1 MKRIIYLL
9 ILLAC
14 FQQVSA
20 QRKAVRI
27 LKQANKEASKYR
39 YAYAIPLYKTYII
52 KGGKDSSVYKKLG
65 EAYKFVNQFDSAIK
79 YYKVAAKAGI
89 ELNNELAELF
99 AATGNYENAK
109 KEYEIIS
116 EKNKS
121 LLADARLYGFSNIN
135 KFFIDSL
142 DYKIYPTLLNTVY
155 NEFNAVPY
163 KEGLVFESNRIASTK
178 IKKKRSN
185 KIKQIFSPEFAWD
198 GASYSKL
205 YYISSIKDIRTD
217 SFPVVQWNDKQVGYA
232 EKMRESSNDN
242 RKMISSYGYTPAPY
256 KLDTNI
262 QLFSKQFDDRYN
274 VGAITFTQDGET
286 AYYTR
291 NGKKAK
297 NGYMLEIWEST
308 MEKGI
313 WGPGKR
319 LFFNNPNYNYFHPAV
334 TPDGKRLY
342 YVSDEPT
349 GLGGTDIYYLDKN
362 EDGSWKAT
370 TNAGQEINTT
380 GNELFPSFQDGIF
393 FFSSNG
399 HPGLGGLDIFRLT
412 KDTRNGLAVKNMGYP
427 VNSEKDDMGF
437 SIKGNTGF
445 FSSNRKGSD
454 DIYAFDYAQV
464 LVKMEGQISVD
475 NEAAIGKKVYLTQK
489 NEVGRVQIVDS
500 ALLDSNSSY
509 SFTMRPNR
517 TYSILA
523 YDANGNEFEQ
533 SISSND
539 YVSTN
544 GKFVIQAGKI
554 NIPLT
559 EKELIAKKLKEQEAL
574 ARERAAMGRYF
585 ARTVDSLMK
594 LTKDYVALH
603 HPFNQVYVVQKD
615 LNEYY
620 KLIERVKRMRGK
632 RIVIVSASDCN
643 GSEAYNEILSQNR
656 AKRIYKT
663 LSALSSNNII
673 IKNVGEKELLK
684 DCNDIANT
692 KEDQLENRYSYVFI
706 LDQK

>member
-1 MKRIIYLL
+1 
-9 ILLAC
+9 
-14 FQQVSA
+14 
-20 QRKAVRI
+20 
-27 LKQANKEASKYR
+27 
-39 YAYAIPLYKTYII
+39 
-52 KGGKDSSVYKKLG
+52 
-65 EAYKFVNQFDSAIK
+65 
-79 YYKVAAKAGI
+79 
-89 ELNNELAELF
+89 
-99 AATGNYENAK
+99 
-109 KEYEIIS
+109 
-116 EKNKS
+116 
-121 LLADARLYGFSNIN
+121 
-135 KFFIDSL
+135 
-142 DYKIYPTLLNTVY
+142 
-155 NEFNAVPY
+155 
-163 KEGLVFESNRIASTK
+163 
-178 IKKKRSN
+178 
-185 KIKQIFSPEFAWD
+185 
-198 GASYSKL
+198 
-205 YYISSIKDIRTD
+205 
-217 SFPVVQWNDKQVGYA
+217 
-232 EKMRESSNDN
+232 
-242 RKMISSYGYTPAPY
+242 
-256 KLDTNI
+256 
-262 QLFSKQFDDRYN
+262 
-274 VGAITFTQDGET
+274 
-286 AYYTR
+286 
-291 NGKKAK
+291 
-297 NGYMLEIWEST
+297 

-412 KDTRNGLAVKNMGYP
+412 RHGLAVKNMGYP

-643 GSEAYNEILSQNR
+643 
-656 AKRIYKT
+656 KT